1 MSAKLFLIPCPIGEN
16 ASIEMLPI
24 SIKKT
29 ITNTNFFIVEHE
41 KEARR
46 FIKKVCPDKIQS
58 KIKLFPLNKHTSA
71 TEMANYLDPCKFGE
85 NMGLI
90 SDAGCPAI
98 ADPGAVIVEKAH
110 ELGIKVKP
118 LVGPSAILMAMM
130 SSGMNGQNFAFN
142 GYIPINKND
151 RKKSIKDLESKSQ
164 KQNQS
169 QIFIEAPYRNEKLL
183 MDLID
188 WLCPDTMLCVAYNI
202 TESDEYIK
210 TFSIS
215 DWKKKKLKFH
225 KKPAIFILH
234 KKDYR

>member
-1 MSAKLFLIPCPIGEN
+1 MSAKLYLIPCPIGEN
-16 ASIEMLPI
+16 APIEMLPI
-24 SIKKT
+24 SIKTT

-58 KIKLFPLNKHTSA
+58 KLKLFPLNKHTSV
-71 TEMANYLDPCKFGE
+71 TEMVNYLDPCKFGE

-98 ADPGAVIVEKAH
+98 ADPGAIIVEKAH
-110 ELGIKVKP
+110 QLGIKVKP

-142 GYIPINKND
+142 GYVPINKND
-151 RKKSIKDLESKSQ
+151 RKKNIKDLESRSQ

-169 QIFIEAPYRNEKLL
+169 QIFIEAPYRNEKLF

-188 WLCPDTMLCVAYNI
+188 WLSPETMLCIAYGI

-210 TFSIS
+210 TYTIS
-215 DWKKKKLKFH
+215 DWKKKRLKFH
-225 KKPAIFILH
+225 KKPAIFIIH
-234 KKDYR
+234 KKNYR

>member
-58 KIKLFPLNKHTSA
+58 KLKLFPLNKHTST

-110 ELGIKVKP
+110 QLGIKVKP

-142 GYIPINKND
+142 GYIPINKNN

-169 QIFIEAPYRNEKLL
+169 QIFIEAPYRNEKLF

-188 WLCPDTMLCVAYNI
+188 WLCPETMLSVAYNI

-210 TFSIS
+210 TYTIS
-215 DWKKKKLKFH
+215 YWKKKKLKFQ

-234 KKDYR
+234 KKNYR

>member
-1 MSAKLFLIPCPIGEN
+1 MSAKLYLIPCPIGEN
-16 ASIEMLPI
+16 APIEMLPI
-24 SIKKT
+24 SIKTT

-46 FIKKVCPDKIQS
+46 FIKKVCPNKIQS
-58 KIKLFPLNKHTSA
+58 KLKLFPLNKHTSV
-71 TEMANYLDPCKFGE
+71 TEMVNYLDPCKFGE

-98 ADPGAVIVEKAH
+98 ADPGAIIVEKAH
-110 ELGIKVKP
+110 QLGIKVKP

-142 GYIPINKND
+142 GYVPINKSD
-151 RKKSIKDLESKSQ
+151 RKKNIKDLESRSQ

-169 QIFIEAPYRNEKLL
+169 QIFIEAPYRNEKLF

-188 WLCPDTMLCVAYNI
+188 WLSPKTMLCIAYGI

-210 TFSIS
+210 TYTIS
-215 DWKKKKLKFH
+215 DWKKKRLKFH
-225 KKPAIFILH
+225 KKPAIFIIH

>member
-1 MSAKLFLIPCPIGEN
+1 MSAKLYLIPCPIGAN
-16 ASIEMLPI
+16 APIEMLPI
-24 SIKKT
+24 SIKTT
-29 ITNTNFFIVEHE
+29 ITNTNFFIVENE
-41 KEARR
+41 KDARR

-58 KIKLFPLNKHTSA
+58 KLKLFPLNKHTSV
-71 TEMANYLDPCKFGE
+71 TEMVNYLDPCKFGE

-98 ADPGAVIVEKAH
+98 ADPGAIIVEKAH
-110 ELGIKVKP
+110 QLGIKVKP

-142 GYIPINKND
+142 GYVPINKND
-151 RKKSIKDLESKSQ
+151 RKKNIKDLESRSQ

-169 QIFIEAPYRNEKLL
+169 QIFIEAPYRNESLF

-188 WLCPDTMLCVAYNI
+188 WLNPETMLCIAYDI
-202 TESDEYIK
+202 TESEEYIK
-210 TFSIS
+210 TCTIS
-215 DWKKKKLKFH
+215 DWKKKRLKFH

>member
-16 ASIEMLPI
+16 APIEMLPI
-24 SIKKT
+24 SIKTT

-58 KIKLFPLNKHTSA
+58 KLKLFPLNKHTSV
-71 TEMANYLDPCKFGE
+71 TEMVNYLDPCKFGE

-98 ADPGAVIVEKAH
+98 ADPGAIIVEKAH
-110 ELGIKVKP
+110 QLGIKVKP

-142 GYIPINKND
+142 GYLPID
-151 RKKSIKDLESKSQ
+151 KKHRSKALLKFQRISIKENQAQLFIETPYRSYTLFDEMLKVLYPSTRLCIACDLTLTSEYIQTYSILEWK
-164 KQNQS
+164 KNKPDIHKRPC
-169 QIFIEAPYRNEKLL
+169 IFI
-183 MDLID
+183 
-188 WLCPDTMLCVAYNI
+188 
-202 TESDEYIK
+202 
-210 TFSIS
+210 F
-215 DWKKKKLKFH
+215 
-225 KKPAIFILH
+225 
-234 KKDYR
+234 

>member
-16 ASIEMLPI
+16 APIEMLPI
-24 SIKKT
+24 SIKTT
-29 ITNTNFFIVEHE
+29 ITNTDFFIVEHE

-46 FIKKVCPDKIQS
+46 FIKKICPDKIQS
-58 KIKLFPLNKHTSA
+58 KLKLFPLNKHTSA
-71 TEMANYLDPCKFGE
+71 MEMVNYLDPCKFGE

-98 ADPGAVIVEKAH
+98 ADPGAIIVEKAH
-110 ELGIKVKP
+110 QLGIKVIP

-142 GYIPINKND
+142 GYVPINKSD
-151 RKKSIKDLESKSQ
+151 RKKKIKDLESRSQ

-169 QIFIEAPYRNEKLL
+169 QIFIEAPYRNEKFF

-188 WLCPDTMLCVAYNI
+188 SLSPETTLCIAYDI
-202 TESDEYIK
+202 TEPDEYIK
-210 TFSIS
+210 TYTIS
-215 DWKKKKLKFH
+215 DWKNKRIKFH
-225 KKPAIFILH
+225 NKPAIFIFH
-234 KKDYR
+234 KK

>member
-16 ASIEMLPI
+16 ATEEILPI

-29 ITNTNFFIVEHE
+29 IINTDFFIVEHE
-41 KEARR
+41 KQARR

-58 KIKLFPLNKHTSA
+58 ELKLFPLNKYTSA
-71 TEMANYLDPCKFGE
+71 EDIENYLDPCKSGK
-85 NMGLI
+85 NIGLI

-110 ELGIKVKP
+110 QLGIKVKP
-118 LVGPSAILMAMM
+118 FVGPSAILMAMM

-142 GYIPINKND
+142 GYIPVNKSD
-151 RKKSIKDLESKSQ
+151 RKKIIKDLERRSQ

-169 QIFIEAPYRNEKLL
+169 QIFIEAPYRNEKLF

-188 WLCPDTMLCVAYNI
+188 LLSSETKLCIACGI
-202 TESDEYIK
+202 TEPDEFIK
-210 TFSIS
+210 TCSIS
-215 DWKKKKLKFH
+215 DWKKKRLKFQKKPSIFIFH
-225 KKPAIFILH
+225 KK
-234 KKDYR
+234 

>member
-1 MSAKLFLIPCPIGEN
+1 M
-16 ASIEMLPI
+16 
-24 SIKKT
+24 
-29 ITNTNFFIVEHE
+29 V
-41 KEARR
+41 
-46 FIKKVCPDKIQS
+46 
-58 KIKLFPLNKHTSA
+58 
-71 TEMANYLDPCKFGE
+71 NYLDPCKFGE

-98 ADPGAVIVEKAH
+98 ADPGAIIVEKAH
-110 ELGIKVKP
+110 QLGIKVKP

-142 GYIPINKND
+142 GYVPINKND
-151 RKKSIKDLESKSQ
+151 RKKNIKDLESRSQ

-169 QIFIEAPYRNEKLL
+169 QIFIEAPYRNEKLF

-188 WLCPDTMLCVAYNI
+188 WLSPETMLCIAYDI
-202 TESDEYIK
+202 TELDEYIK
-210 TFSIS
+210 TYTIS
-215 DWKKKKLKFH
+215 DWKKKRLKFH

>member
-1 MSAKLFLIPCPIGEN
+1 MSAKLYLIPCPIGEN
-16 ASIEMLPI
+16 APIEMLPI
-24 SIKKT
+24 SIKTT

-58 KIKLFPLNKHTSA
+58 KLKLFPLNKYTSV
-71 TEMANYLDPCKFGE
+71 TEMVNYLDPCKFGE

-98 ADPGAVIVEKAH
+98 ADPGAIIVEKAH
-110 ELGIKVKP
+110 QLGIKVKP

-142 GYIPINKND
+142 GYVPINKND
-151 RKKSIKDLESKSQ
+151 RKKNIKDLESRSQ

-169 QIFIEAPYRNEKLL
+169 QIFIEAPYRNEKLF

-188 WLCPDTMLCVAYNI
+188 WLSPETMLCIAYGI

-210 TFSIS
+210 TYTIS
-215 DWKKKKLKFH
+215 DWKKKRLKFH

>member
-1 MSAKLFLIPCPIGEN
+1 MSAKLYLIPCPIGEN
-16 ASIEMLPI
+16 APIEMLPI
-24 SIKKT
+24 SIKTT

-58 KIKLFPLNKHTSA
+58 KLKLFPLNKHTSV
-71 TEMANYLDPCKFGE
+71 TEMVNYLDPCKFGE

-98 ADPGAVIVEKAH
+98 ADPGAIIVEKAH
-110 ELGIKVKP
+110 QLGIKVKP

-142 GYIPINKND
+142 GYVPINKND
-151 RKKSIKDLESKSQ
+151 RKKNIKDLESRSQ

-169 QIFIEAPYRNEKLL
+169 QIFIEAPYRNEKLF

-188 WLCPDTMLCVAYNI
+188 WLSPETMLCIAYGI

-210 TFSIS
+210 TYTIS
-215 DWKKKKLKFH
+215 DWKKKRLKFH